1 MLILLCA
8 YNSCVYNSGTV
19 HWFLMLHYTLKVI
32 MYLKKKKCLYMSWK
46 FNSVRYKWRMVGYR
60 SYNSYI
66 LQRFTLI
73 TTVCL

>member
-32 MYLKKKKCLYMSWK
+32 MYLKKKVPLH
-46 FNSVRYKWRMVGYR
+46 VVE
-60 SYNSYI
+60 I
-66 LQRFTLI
+66 
-73 TTVCL
+73 